1 MRQEITVWLYNVYN
15 DYHLA
20 GVWTVDITALS
31 QPVSDLL
38 RVSSDPDIQLVV
50 TSWLLTLPHREKRRQ
65 EASQS
70 VMCYQITSAEYF
82 SFHFISSNC
91 TYTIYCSM
99 RKWFIFCKKSTAYP
113 SFEAPRLVV
122 LFLLCLS
129 PDDMCVSI
137 ISMITP
143 GLTSSS

>member
-1 MRQEITVWLYNVYN
+1 MRREITVWLYNVYN

-31 QPVSDLL
+31 VAVSDLL
-38 RVSSDPDIQLVV
+38 RVRSDPDIQLVV

-70 VMCYQITSAEYF
+70 VLCYQIISAKYL
-82 SFHFISSNC
+82 HFISFPPTLRIPYIVRWESG
-91 TYTIYCSM
+91 Y
-99 RKWFIFCKKSTAYP
+99 KFCKKNTAYP
-113 SFEAPRLVV
+113 SFEIPRLAV